1 MTYDRSI
8 DQAAYYYLARNGV
21 DSLPVTLSA
30 IERMIR
36 SEGYKVVMYALKEE
50 LPQELR
56 RYASF
61 AAVTC
66 TDGDGGTVYGN
77 INFPLGERL
86 FAMAHELGHI
96 VLHHIGIHACGAEAE
111 RIEDEADAFALALL
125 APPPVLWYYGVRTV
139 EGAQGCTLL
148 PPERARQVVERLRRY
163 SASREE
169 VSVLAR
175 FWKPITP
182 TRPA

>member
-1 MTYDRSI
+1 MTYDRSVE
-8 DQAAYYYLARNGV
+8 QVAYYYLAMHKIE
-21 DSLPVTLSA
+21 SLPLTLGT
-30 IERMIR
+30 IERMICA
-36 SEGYKVVMYALKEE
+36 EGYQVSMYATPAG
-50 LPQELR
+50 LPPELR
-56 RYASF
+56 EF
-61 AAVTC
+61 ADMAAIAYIKGK
-66 TDGDGGTVYGN
+66 DGHVYGN
-77 INFPLGERL
+77 VNFSIGERL
-86 FAMAHELGHI
+86 FALAHELGHI

>member
-96 VLHHIGIHACGAEAE
+96 VLRHVGVHACGAVRAY
-111 RIEDEADAFALALL
+111 IEEEADTFAYAIL
-125 APPPVLWYYGVRTV
+125 APLPVLWYYGARTA
-139 EGAQGCTLL
+139 EGVQGCTLL
-148 PPERARQVVERLRRY
+148 STEHANRVIERTSGREPT
-163 SASREE
+163 REE
-169 VSVLAR
+169 MSILSQ
-175 FWKPITP
+175 FWRPITP
-182 TRPA
+182 TRLV